1 MSEVRHPDTPRLLAW
16 IDREL
21 SLWRSWHVGRHV
33 KRCWQCRTR
42 VSELEAAIGGV
53 AQRLQPAELS
63 SVELAKARWRFREAA
78 AELEASLAP
87 ARQQRPPAL
96 LLAGAAAA
104 LCFAVFSWRTAPVSA
119 PEQPSARGLLNAAL
133 SAETPPPRGTVRE
146 ERFTVEYSAGRGPL
160 ARRELRLLSS
170 PKRNAWTARWSTE
183 DGELRNA
190 VFASESQEYSRQDGL
205 RPAVFRRS
213 GEYKGLLDYAAS
225 DVEGMILQ
233 WIRSQVWQPV
243 SLAREVSEFCNR
255 TGAVLRL
262 SIDGTA
268 VLWTA
273 ESSTSGVRIVVHLE
287 AVRGGAPTVLRV
299 SWQSGNRSG
308 TIRIKRESRREYDDV
323 RLAAALLYPSIAA
336 PQQAKV
342 EPMPRNGISVPP
354 EPAIPLSELLAAE
367 VSVLHAL
374 HRARLCTTDA
384 VRVSRLPDAIEVSGS
399 FAGEDTTDRTAAL
412 LAGIPH
418 VRLRLA
424 TINANDVAPLEI
436 AVTTIDRQARPA
448 AAEAWLRSRL
458 GVGVRSSER
467 EMFNTMNAVVR
478 DAEDLLSDS
487 WALLKLSERFPPEV
501 ETEMDAETRSRL
513 RKLADD
519 HIVTISVQVAAI
531 DGRLALQQTDQE
543 VDGAVTVWQTSA
555 RSLHASARK
564 TAEMLLSLFAGGDS
578 ARIPST
584 ADPEQ
589 AGIAAMIGR
598 VRSMATLVR
607 GELNGEMRSA
617 RE

>member
-16 IDREL
+16 VDREL

-42 VSELEAAIGGV
+42 VSELETGIGSV
-53 AQRLQPAELS
+53 AQRLSPEELS

-78 AELEASLAP
+78 FEFESSLEPPRRRRSP
-87 ARQQRPPAL
+87 AWL
-96 LLAGAAAA
+96 VAGAAAA
-104 LCFAVFSWRTAPVSA
+104 LCLAVFSWPTTPVSV
-119 PEQPSARGLLNAAL
+119 PEQPNARGLLNAAL
-133 SAETPPPRGTVRE
+133 SAETPPQRANVRE
-146 ERFTVEYSAGRGPL
+146 ERFTVEYSTGREPL
-160 ARRELRLLSS
+160 ARRELRLLAS

-183 DGELRNA
+183 EGELQNA
-190 VFASESQEYSRQDGL
+190 VFASESQEFSRQAGL
-205 RPAVFRRS
+205 RRAVFRRS
-213 GEYKGLLDYAAS
+213 SEYKGLLDYAAS
-225 DVEGMILQ
+225 DVEGMILR

-273 ESSTSGVRIVVHLE
+273 ESSTSDVRMVVHLE

-299 SWQSGNRSG
+299 SWQSGERSG
-308 TIRIKRESRREYDDV
+308 TVRIRRESRREYDDL

-336 PQQAKV
+336 PQRARA
-342 EPMPRNGISVPP
+342 EPMPTPGISVAP
-354 EPAIPLSELLAAE
+354 EPAVPLSEVLAAE

-384 VRVSRLPDAIEVSGS
+384 VRVKRLADAIQVSGS
-399 FAGEDTTDRTAAL
+399 FAGEETTDRTAAL

-418 VRLRLA
+418 VRLNLTTIDAELA
-424 TINANDVAPLEI
+424 APPGA
-436 AVTTIDRQARPA
+436 AVTTFDRQARPA
-448 AAEAWLRSRL
+448 AAEPWLRSRL

-478 DAEDLLSDS
+478 DAEDLLSES
-487 WALLKLSERFPPEV
+487 WALLKLSERFPPEIDR
-501 ETEMDAETRSRL
+501 EMDAETRSRL

-531 DGRLALQQTDQE
+531 DGRLALQQSDQGVE
-543 VDGAVTVWQTSA
+543 SAGTVWQ
-555 RSLHASARK
+555 ASARALHANARQ
-564 TAEMLLSLFAGGDS
+564 TAEVLLSLFAGGDS
-578 ARIPST
+578 TRTAGT